1 MTASA
6 WPRRACLGAVAA
18 ALFASLPLTAAAQAT
33 GQKSVAVI
41 SIVEHPA
48 LDAVRDGVKEAL
60 QKAGLEDGKTLR
72 WQYQTAQ
79 GNAGTAGQIARK
91 FVGDQPDVIVAIST
105 PSAQALLATTKNIP
119 IVFSAVTD
127 PVAGQL
133 TPSWDASGTNVTG
146 VSNALDLT
154 KQAEMIRRIL
164 PQAKRV
170 GVVYNPGE
178 ANSATVIK
186 QLRELLPKYGMTLV
200 EAAAPRSVDVATS
213 ARSLLGKV
221 DLFYTNNDNN
231 VMSAYESIV
240 KVANDA
246 KVPLLSADTDSVKRG
261 AVAAYGIDYHEL
273 GLQTGAM
280 VLRILNGEKPGA
292 IKPETGSTL
301 RLFVNTGAAEKQGVA
316 LPPDLIQ
323 SAQQVFR

>member
-1 MTASA
+1 MCI
-6 WPRRACLGAVAA
+6 RDR
-18 ALFASLPLTAAAQAT
+18 
-33 GQKSVAVI
+33 
-41 SIVEHPA
+41 
-48 LDAVRDGVKEAL
+48 VRDGVKEAL

>member
-1 MTASA
+1 MFKKHSSHAL
-6 WPRRACLGAVAA
+6 RAAVCA
-18 ALFASLPLTAAAQAT
+18 ALAALSCALPAAAQ
-33 GQKSVAVI
+33 QKSVAVT